1 MENVSGM
8 VATLISG
15 MSIALHT
22 TLVGAVLYVWLTLNY
37 RILVSGT
44 VDLIA
49 ATVELGER
57 RAGA

>member
-1 MENVSGM
+1 M

-37 RILVSGT
+37 RILVTGT
-44 VDLIA
+44 VDLIV
-49 ATVELGER
+49 ATVALGER
-57 RAGA
+57 RSGA